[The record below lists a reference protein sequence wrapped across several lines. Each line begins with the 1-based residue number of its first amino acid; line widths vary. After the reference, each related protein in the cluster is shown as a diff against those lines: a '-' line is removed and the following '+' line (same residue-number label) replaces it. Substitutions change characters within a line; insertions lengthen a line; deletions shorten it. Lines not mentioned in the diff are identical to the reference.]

1 MVSLM
6 LSLALMLLVPQAGSK
21 ERAVDS
27 TSAKGKNFA
36 AFKTYAW
43 DKGHEAYDP
52 AVHKM
57 IGAAIDK
64 EMAAL
69 GFTRAEP
76 AAADVLIRYH
86 SLVSTIVDFKSL
98 EKPPETTKDGT
109 TKTSQ
114 LGTLVVEMLDPARK
128 QLWAAKTREIVDTKD
143 PAAFD
148 RAIGPVVA
156 RLFQTYPGRTVKSR

>member
-6 LSLALMLLVPQAGSK
+6 VSLALLLLVPQT
-21 ERAVDS
+21 RAEDRGVDS

-52 AVHKM
+52 AAHKA
-57 IGAAIDK
+57 IVAAVDK

-69 GFTRAEP
+69 GFTRAEGTP
-76 AAADVLIRYH
+76 PDALIRYH
-86 SLVSTIVDFKSL
+86 SLVSTVVDFKSL
-98 EKPPETTKDGT
+98 QKAPEKAEDGT

-114 LGTLVVEMLDPARK
+114 LGTLVVEMLDRSRV

-143 PAAFD
+143 AAAFNQ
-148 RAIGPVVA
+148 AIGPVVS
-156 RLFQTYPGRTVKSR
+156 RIFQTYPTRTAK

>member
-6 LSLALMLLVPQAGSK
+6 LSLALMLLVPQT
-21 ERAVDS
+21 RAQDRSVDS

-52 AVHKM
+52 AAHKM
-57 IGAAIDK
+57 IVAAIDK

-69 GFTRAEP
+69 GFTRAEGTAP
-76 AAADVLIRYH
+76 DVLVRYH
-86 SLVSTIVDFKSL
+86 SLVSTVVDFKSL
-98 EKPPETTKDGT
+98 EKPPEKTKDGA

-114 LGTLVVEMLDPARK
+114 LGTLVVEMLDPSRA

-143 PAAFD
+143 SAAFSQ
-148 RAIGPVVA
+148 AIGPVVA
-156 RLFQTYPGRTVKSR
+156 HIFQKYPGRHR

>member
-6 LSLALMLLVPQAGSK
+6 LSLALMLLVPQARSQ
-21 ERAVDS
+21 AVDS

-52 AVHKM
+52 AAHKM
-57 IGAAIDK
+57 IVAAIDK

-86 SLVSTIVDFKSL
+86 SLVSTVVDFKSL

-114 LGTLVVEMLDPARK
+114 LGTLVVEMLDPSRA

-143 PAAFD
+143 PAAFNQ
-148 RAIGPVVA
+148 AIGPVVA